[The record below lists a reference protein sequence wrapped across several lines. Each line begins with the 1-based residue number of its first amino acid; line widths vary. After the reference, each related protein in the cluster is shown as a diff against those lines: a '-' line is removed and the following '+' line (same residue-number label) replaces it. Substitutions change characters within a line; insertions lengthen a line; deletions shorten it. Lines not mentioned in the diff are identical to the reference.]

1 MKLTYLGHA
10 SLLISFKNTTI
21 VTDPWFTKKGA
32 YASTWF
38 QFPDNTEIDFS
49 WIKDLDFVCIS
60 HEHEDH
66 FDLEFL
72 KKLNPDVKI
81 VTAKFNNKRFLN
93 LLTNNLNN
101 DVIEIDDRKQIM
113 LGDIKFTPMIQVP
126 MGSEDSAMIFKCGDE
141 VIMNFND
148 MKPSQKDLNWIKDR
162 YKVKYLFKQFSGAS
176 WYPIVY
182 DFDEQTKQQLSD
194 EKRLFKYETI
204 HNIINELGVKY
215 YIPFAGPPCFLGKDN
230 FKYNFG
236 DHTTFPNQVDI
247 YEYFL
252 KNYKKDAQKFLVL
265 TPGDEV
271 SCDWKKNLNKEFY
284 VDKKNYL
291 KKYQKKRQDIIKTE
305 NDKIKKVNYSLLPK
319 AKKYFTRLMRLSPK
333 ICNAIDGGVLFNLT
347 GDFEETIRLDFRKR
361 IVELNQSDNHFYK
374 FDIEGKW
381 FNHVLNQNITWE
393 EFFLT
398 LNFKAYRTPNL
409 YNEHLMSFLKLAD
422 GDAYKKYED
431 YHFDNVESETFEL
444 NYLGE
449 KYRCQRYCP
458 HAKGDMSKGKIL
470 NGFLTCPTHNWKF
483 SLPDGQCATNKSKLF
498 IEKIDV

>member
-72 KKLNPDVKI
+72 KKLNSDVKI

-247 YEYFL
+247 
-252 KNYKKDAQKFLVL
+252 
-265 TPGDEV
+265 
-271 SCDWKKNLNKEFY
+271 S
-284 VDKKNYL
+284 
-291 KKYQKKRQDIIKTE
+291 
-305 NDKIKKVNYSLLPK
+305 S
-319 AKKYFTRLMRLSPK
+319 
-333 ICNAIDGGVLFNLT
+333 
-347 GDFEETIRLDFRKR
+347 
-361 IVELNQSDNHFYK
+361 
-374 FDIEGKW
+374 
-381 FNHVLNQNITWE
+381 
-393 EFFLT
+393 
-398 LNFKAYRTPNL
+398 
-409 YNEHLMSFLKLAD
+409 
-422 GDAYKKYED
+422 
-431 YHFDNVESETFEL
+431 
-444 NYLGE
+444 
-449 KYRCQRYCP
+449 
-458 HAKGDMSKGKIL
+458 
-470 NGFLTCPTHNWKF
+470 
-483 SLPDGQCATNKSKLF
+483 
-498 IEKIDV
+498 